1 MAPSLPHNSPH
12 DPRPIAVLGLGR
24 FGQRIAMQLA
34 RGGQAVIAC
43 DHDAGVVERIAAS
56 VAQAIIV
63 DVTDEAA
70 LKARG
75 VHKAKAAVVA
85 IGEDFEAAVLATVI
99 MQQLGVPRVI
109 ARARTGTTA
118 QVLRRVGASDV
129 VLAEDEAADRWAAR
143 LLGPGVLNQIEFHEG
158 HSIVEFAAPAAWVGR
173 SLAELNV
180 RQKHNLHVVAV
191 KRQDPASK
199 SGVRIAVLP
208 PAEPLAATDVLIV
221 MGQDEHL
228 KALTKL
234 AGLSGLAGL
243 ADARS

>member
-1 MAPSLPHNSPH
+1 MTKPKDT

-24 FGQRIAMQLA
+24 FGQRIATQLS

-43 DHDAGVVERIAAS
+43 DRDRDAVERIAPY

-75 VHKAKAAVVA
+75 VHKVKAAVVA

-99 MQQLGVPRVI
+99 MKHLDVPRVI
-109 ARARTGTTA
+109 ARARGGTTA
-118 QVLRRVGASDV
+118 QVLRRVGASEV

-143 LLGPGVLNQIEFHEG
+143 LLGPSVLNQIEFHEG
-158 HSIVEFAAPAAWVGR
+158 HSIVEFALPPSWVGR
-173 SLAELNV
+173 SLADLNV
-180 RQKHNLHVVAV
+180 RQKHHLHVVAI
-191 KRQDPASK
+191 KRIDPEAP

-228 KALTKL
+228 KAL
-234 AGLSGLAGL
+234 AEMV
-243 ADARS
+243 